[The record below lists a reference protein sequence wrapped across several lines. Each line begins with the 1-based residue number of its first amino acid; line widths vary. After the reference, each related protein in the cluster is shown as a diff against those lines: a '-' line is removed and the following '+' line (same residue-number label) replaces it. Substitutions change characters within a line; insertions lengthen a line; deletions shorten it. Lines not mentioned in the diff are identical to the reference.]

1 LARPLQKIKNDLIYH
16 ATRALIA
23 CLGLL
28 PFSWMSPLGR
38 TFGLMVFT
46 LAGGERRKTLA
57 SLRTAFSTECSND
70 RIKRLARLVWMG
82 LGRNLF
88 EVVKWRTLTH
98 DQLVSLVARETGW
111 ENMEQALKRGK
122 GALVLTAHLGN
133 WELLGAWLAGR
144 HTTTAVAQKLYDS
157 RFDTLITDLR
167 TNIIKV
173 QMFKRGIALRA
184 ILESLKLN
192 NIVIAVV
199 DQDTGKDGVF
209 VPFFHKPAWTQ
220 SGSARIAL
228 KTGTALVPAFMVRGS
243 DGRFEVH
250 VEPEIKV
257 PRTGDDEKD
266 ILETVRRYTDVVEK
280 YVKSYP
286 DQWMWMHERWKTRP
300 EGEKD

>member
-1 LARPLQKIKNDLIYH
+1 MPWWTK
-16 ATRALIA
+16 TR
-23 CLGLL
+23 
-28 PFSWMSPLGR
+28 
-38 TFGLMVFT
+38 
-46 LAGGERRKTLA
+46 
-57 SLRTAFSTECSND
+57 
-70 RIKRLARLVWMG
+70 
-82 LGRNLF
+82 
-88 EVVKWRTLTH
+88 
-98 DQLVSLVARETGW
+98 
-111 ENMEQALKRGK
+111 
-122 GALVLTAHLGN
+122 
-133 WELLGAWLAGR
+133 
-144 HTTTAVAQKLYDS
+144 
-157 RFDTLITDLR
+157 
-167 TNIIKV
+167 
-173 QMFKRGIALRA
+173 
-184 ILESLKLN
+184 
-192 NIVIAVV
+192 
-199 DQDTGKDGVF
+199 GKDGVF

>member
-1 LARPLQKIKNDLIYH
+1 
-16 ATRALIA
+16 
-23 CLGLL
+23 
-28 PFSWMSPLGR
+28 
-38 TFGLMVFT
+38 
-46 LAGGERRKTLA
+46 
-57 SLRTAFSTECSND
+57 
-70 RIKRLARLVWMG
+70 MG

-199 DQDTGKDGVF
+199 DQDTGKRR
-209 VPFFHKPAWTQ
+209 
-220 SGSARIAL
+220 SLCS
-228 KTGTALVPAFMVRGS
+228 
-243 DGRFEVH
+243 
-250 VEPEIKV
+250 
-257 PRTGDDEKD
+257 
-266 ILETVRRYTDVVEK
+266 IL
-280 YVKSYP
+280 P
-286 DQWMWMHERWKTRP
+286 
-300 EGEKD
+300 